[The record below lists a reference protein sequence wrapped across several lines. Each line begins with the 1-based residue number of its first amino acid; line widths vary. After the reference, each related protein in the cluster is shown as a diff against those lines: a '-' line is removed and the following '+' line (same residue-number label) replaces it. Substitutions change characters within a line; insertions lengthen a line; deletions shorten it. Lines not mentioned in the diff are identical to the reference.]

1 MNKKRKH
8 KIPKAELS
16 RILIIGKA
24 VARDNDDPIEF
35 LKTKNWDTRR
45 QKSFWIG
52 YNLKKKIMEMED
64 EDSAS

>member
-16 RILIIGKA
+16 KILVIGKSI
-24 VARDNDDPIEF
+24 ARNNLDPHEF
-35 LKTKNWDTRR
+35 LKTQNWDERR

-52 YNLKKKIMEMED
+52 YNIKRKLMDD
-64 EDSAS
+64 ETM